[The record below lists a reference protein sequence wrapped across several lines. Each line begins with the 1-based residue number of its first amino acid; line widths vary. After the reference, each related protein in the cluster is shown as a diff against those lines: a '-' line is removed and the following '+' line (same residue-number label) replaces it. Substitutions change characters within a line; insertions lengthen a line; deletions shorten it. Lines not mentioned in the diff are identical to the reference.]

1 MDYQTLEVEYKGERR
16 NVNIREIG
24 CLEEL
29 REVVRRCFDRLP
41 LEFDVYLKE
50 NKDLRLTE
58 EMLQTIRETQLSD
71 FALVI
76 KEIFREV
83 EMD

>member
-1 MDYQTLEVEYKGERR
+1 MNHQTLEVENKGEKR
-16 NVNIREIG
+16 NVDMREIG
-24 CLEEL
+24 CLEDL
-29 REVVRRCFDRLP
+29 REVVSRSFERLP

-50 NKDLRLTE
+50 EKVIRLTE

-76 KEIFREV
+76 KESFRDV
-83 EMD
+83 EME

>member
-1 MDYQTLEVEYKGERR
+1 MDYQTVEVEYKGERR
-16 NVNIREIG
+16 NVDMREIG

-29 REVVRRCFDRLP
+29 REVVSRCFDRLP
-41 LEFDVYLKE
+41 LDFDVYLKE

-76 KEIFREV
+76 KESFKDL